1 MKSKNLRVSYSP
13 KMDAGYVPPLMVL
26 FPNYVSPCES
36 HKNTGEK
43 FLSSWVLQKYAL
55 SWAPSQQYSHLP
67 NPSSELDNFDIH
79 FHFFDFFLNLKFW
92 ANLVLKLIVFQI
104 KQNLP
109 WVNLSHTDD
118 YFNIY
123 FLLFYAFKFFTNG
136 TFLGQILSK
145 SETFLKSK
153 EILLSDMLPHVD
165 AYFDICTPGSH
176 CWRFRYLFLKLWI
189 KI

>member
-43 FLSSWVLQKYAL
+43 FLSSWVLQKYVL
-55 SWAPSQQYSHLP
+55 SWAPSKQYSHSP
-67 NPSSELDNFDIH
+67 NLSSESDNFDIH

-104 KQNLP
+104 KRNLP

-123 FLLFYAFKFFTNG
+123 FLLFYAFKPFYQWN
-136 TFLGQILSK
+136 
-145 SETFLKSK
+145 
-153 EILLSDMLPHVD
+153 
-165 AYFDICTPGSH
+165 
-176 CWRFRYLFLKLWI
+176 LFGANFVQKWNVF
-189 KI
+189 KAKRNFA

>member
-1 MKSKNLRVSYSP
+1 MKSKNLRVGYSP

-43 FLSSWVLQKYAL
+43 FLSSWVLQKYVL
-55 SWAPSQQYSHLP
+55 SWAPSQQFSHSP

-104 KQNLP
+104 KRNLP

-123 FLLFYAFKFFTNG
+123 FLLFYAFK
-136 TFLGQILSK
+136 
-145 SETFLKSK
+145 
-153 EILLSDMLPHVD
+153 
-165 AYFDICTPGSH
+165 
-176 CWRFRYLFLKLWI
+176 LFYQWNLFGANFVQKWNVF
-189 KI
+189 KAKRNFA